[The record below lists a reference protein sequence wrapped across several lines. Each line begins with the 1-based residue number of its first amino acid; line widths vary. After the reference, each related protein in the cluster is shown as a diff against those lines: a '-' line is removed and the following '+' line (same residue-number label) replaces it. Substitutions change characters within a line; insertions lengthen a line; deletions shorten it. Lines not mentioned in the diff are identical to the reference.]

1 MSQIVLYTAAEV
13 AELLRLNHQV
23 VQRKLQAGDIP
34 GYRIG
39 RDWRVEQSQLL
50 DWLEK
55 HSNQRRVTSDAGK
68 VLRTFLDDDG
78 RLRSIPASRAKRA
91 VVLEYLADQPRGR
104 PHVPRTR
111 VEHGV
116 AAVPRRRRHAPPRAR
131 RRQARCQNYRW
142 RLQACSQERRK
153 TASLTAARRRA
164 SRTEFASRPRG
175 PRRAGDG
182 PDDPDVESNPSSA
195 HHG

>member
-55 HSNQRRVTSDAGK
+55 HSNQRRVTSDAWK

-91 VVLEYLADQPRGR
+91 VVLEYLADQLEAGR
-104 PHVPRTR
+104 TYRERELSTVLRRFHDDVATLRRELVGAKLVVRTTA
-111 VEHGV
+111 GV
-116 AAVPRRRRHAPPRAR
+116 YKLAAR
-131 RRQARCQNYRW
+131 
-142 RLQACSQERRK
+142 SD
-153 TASLTAARRRA
+153 ARRRA
-164 SRTEFASRPRG
+164 
-175 PRRAGDG
+175 
-182 PDDPDVESNPSSA
+182 
-195 HHG
+195 